1 MSSIIGVYSKNG
13 QNVFQHL
20 IKMIQKTIHRGPNFI
35 GINLDHN
42 IHRVQGIEEL
52 LNQDVKACRGLGVAS
67 IGAGQP
73 FQDEKL
79 DLSLVCDGEIYN
91 KKHIE
96 NLTNSQFRWDK
107 ESILALFKKFLSEK
121 QDVSYAMERTINFLD
136 GVYSFALLYKNLF
149 LIARDPIGVK
159 PLYLSE
165 NEGTVAFASERK
177 ALWSI
182 GMFNTH
188 PIPPSSW
195 AIITESGT
203 KINHIKNLEEK
214 YSKKLSRE
222 NAEQKLLK
230 LLTKSVEKRIKKGQV
245 GMLFSGG
252 LDSVVLAKII
262 KDLGYEPILYCSGAE
277 NSKDVRGA
285 IQAAEK
291 LELPL
296 KINQMTLEELEENLP
311 DTVYMIEET
320 NPLKVSIALPVYF
333 STQQAKSDG
342 LKFMMTG
349 TGADELF
356 GGYARYLQTLES
368 GGYPALH
375 EALFRDINEI
385 AEENL
390 QRDDAASMAN
400 SIELKLPYL
409 DYELVK
415 YGLSIPPQYKITK
428 INSTHIRKFIL
439 RKIAEKIGLPKHLVN
454 RPKVAMQY
462 GSYSYKLLEKLAQKN
477 GFNKNLS
484 KKYEYYSP
492 VKLYI
497 ETIARSKKVP
507 GINPEL
513 ETLIQKIK

>member
-1 MSSIIGVYSKNG
+1 
-13 QNVFQHL
+13 
-20 IKMIQKTIHRGPNFI
+20 
-35 GINLDHN
+35 
-42 IHRVQGIEEL
+42 
-52 LNQDVKACRGLGVAS
+52 
-67 IGAGQP
+67 
-73 FQDEKL
+73 
-79 DLSLVCDGEIYN
+79 
-91 KKHIE
+91 
-96 NLTNSQFRWDK
+96 
-107 ESILALFKKFLSEK
+107 
-121 QDVSYAMERTINFLD
+121 
-136 GVYSFALLYKNLF
+136 
-149 LIARDPIGVK
+149 
-159 PLYLSE
+159 
-165 NEGTVAFASERK
+165 
-177 ALWSI
+177 
-182 GMFNTH
+182 MFNTF

-195 AIITESGT
+195 VIIRESGT
-203 KINHIKNLEEK
+203 KINYIKNLEEK

-230 LLTKSVEKRIKKGQV
+230 LLTKSVEKRIKNGRV

-262 KDLGYEPILYCSGAE
+262 KDLGREPILYCSGAE

-296 KINQMTLEELEENLP
+296 KINQMTLENLEENLP
-311 DTVYMIEET
+311 DIVYMIEEI

-342 LKFMMTG
+342 VEFMVSG

-356 GGYARYLQTLES
+356 GGYARYLQILES
-368 GGYPALH
+368 DGYPALH
-375 EALFRDINEI
+375 KALFRDINEI

-390 QRDDAASMAN
+390 QRDAAASMAN

-415 YGLSIPPQYKITK
+415 YGLSIPPEYKITK
-428 INSTHIRKFIL
+428 INSTNIRKFIL

-484 KKYEYYSP
+484 KKYGYYSP